1 MKFSLVIPVAPE
13 RDAEIIDSIRKL
25 DYPKSEFH
33 VLVVRGKNPSE
44 NRNKGASKARGE
56 IIVFL
61 DDDAV
66 LEKDYLKNAE
76 EFFERH
82 KEIDIVGG
90 PQLTPKDEIGFA
102 QISGYALSSKF
113 GAFRL
118 AHRYSIKKENLNVDE
133 TALTSANL
141 LCRKEVMEK
150 IKFEARLF
158 PGEDPKF
165 IEDAKKQ
172 GFKVAYS
179 PDIILYHRRRPT
191 IRSMAKQFFNYGKVR
206 PKKESFIKT
215 LEKPYF
221 LVPSIFSIYL
231 ISLLLIIMIS
241 PSIISSVNNLENM
254 RIDNSG
260 FLFFIPLF
268 VYIILNLLFSAY
280 DSINNKNYK
289 AILFLPFIYFT
300 IHFSYGFG
308 MIYGYLRKLKK

>member
-33 VLVVRGKNPSE
+33 VLVVKGKNPSE

-66 LEKDYLKNAE
+66 LEKDYLRNAE

-102 QISGYALSSKF
+102 KISGYAFSSKF
-113 GAFRL
+113 GAFKL
-118 AHRYSIKKENLNVDE
+118 SHRYSTKKENLNVDE

-141 LCRKEVMEK
+141 LCRKEVMGK
-150 IKFEARLF
+150 IKFDPRLF

-191 IRSMAKQFFNYGKVR
+191 IRGMAKQFFNYGKVR
-206 PKKESFIKT
+206 PKKESFVKT
-215 LEKPYF
+215 LAKPYF

-231 ISLLLIIMIS
+231 ISLLFTTIIN
-241 PSIISSVNNLENM
+241 PSIINSVSNIENM
-254 RIDNSG
+254 RIDNTG
-260 FLFFIPLF
+260 FLFFIPLLA
-268 VYIILNLLFSAY
+268 YILLNLLFSAY
-280 DSINNKNYK
+280 DSINNKDYK
-289 AILFLPFIYFT
+289 AILFLPFIYLI